1 MASHGRPDGLGRRAF
16 LRGACAAALGLGG
29 RPRERL
35 ERAVASWRGPQ
46 PDDPPDTHNMLV
58 VGQQTVF
65 LSHLP
70 MFEGVT
76 ADKAAFT
83 SPHRFQVILEATFTR
98 AGRDVSTLYAEDRRA
113 HPRTRVYT
121 LNPAPFVLSHLLAS
135 GPPPAPLRAFTG
147 TVFRG
152 HLERGGVPIPG
163 LEGVT
168 VVVTRV
174 VHARQFAPRTP
185 PPRLEYLLFGRGA
198 ERFLAHHVVAPP
210 DFDQVL
216 AVRVEDGS
224 LTDEALGRGVRVG
237 IPGRAN
243 RPVRRLKEGERVT
256 AVLLGPGATSAGRA
270 SVRLSAGTE
279 LYFEEGELRVPATFA
294 PTAEER
300 KAGR

>member
-1 MASHGRPDGLGRRAF
+1 MTSHPRPGDLDRRAF
-16 LRGACAAALGLGG
+16 LKGSCAAALGLSGG
-29 RPRERL
+29 RL
-35 ERAVASWRGPQ
+35 ERAIAPARSPRL
-46 PDDPPDTHNMLV
+46 DDAPNTHNMLV
-58 VGQQTVF
+58 VGQRTVF

-76 ADKAAFT
+76 ADGAAFT

-98 AGRDVSTLYAEDRRA
+98 GGRDVTALYMEDRRA
-113 HPRTRVYT
+113 HPRTRLYT
-121 LNPAPFVLSHLLAS
+121 LNPARFVLPHLLAS
-135 GPPPAPLRAFTG
+135 GPQPAPLRSFPG

-174 VHARQFAPRTP
+174 VYAQQLVPRTP
-185 PPRLEYLLFGRGA
+185 PPPQLEYLLFGRGP
-198 ERFLAHHVVAPP
+198 ERFLAHHITAPP

-216 AVRVEDGS
+216 AVRVDGGP

-237 IPGRAN
+237 VPGRAS
-243 RPVRRLKEGERVT
+243 RPARRLKEGERAA
-256 AVLLGPGATSAGRA
+256 AVLLGPGATSAGRTA
-270 SVRLSAGTE
+270 MQLRAGTE

-294 PTAEER
+294 PTADER
-300 KAGR
+300 KAGF